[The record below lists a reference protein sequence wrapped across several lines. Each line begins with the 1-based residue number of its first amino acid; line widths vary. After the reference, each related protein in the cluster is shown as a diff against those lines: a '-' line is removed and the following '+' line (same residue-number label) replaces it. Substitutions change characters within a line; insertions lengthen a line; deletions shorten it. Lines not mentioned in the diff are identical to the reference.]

1 MGLPGDEQ
9 SPRAHR
15 SPSFAE
21 CFRFPV
27 ATRDARRDLLIGG
40 TLLLLTVPGW
50 ILNMGHRLTVVSRA
64 WQGDPPYFRGFRPWR
79 QTFWRG
85 LQAFVAIVVYL
96 SPSLALAGLAWLS
109 WPGRT
114 AWLAGA
120 AAALLF
126 SVGVFALPG
135 GMTRNAVAGDLSYL
149 VRPDRA
155 LRVALAGGRAY
166 LKAWLIAASAV
177 ALSFLG
183 LAAAVVGFFYT
194 SVWAW
199 SVAGFAFTWALQDQ
213 RLGPAGRPVTRVD
226 WASTRTPRVHRPGT
240 PSPWTGVRAPLDT
253 SPDQVGPG

>member
-1 MGLPGDEQ
+1 MR
-9 SPRAHR
+9 SSRAHR

-64 WQGDPPYFRGFRPWR
+64 WHDDPPYFRGFRPWR
-79 QTFWRG
+79 QTFRRG
-85 LQAFVAIVVYL
+85 LQALTAIVVYL
-96 SPSLALAGLAWLS
+96 SPASALAVLAWLS

-114 AWLAGA
+114 AWLAA
-120 AAALLF
+120 VAAALLF
-126 SVGVFALPG
+126 GVGVFALPG
-135 GMTRNAVAGDLSYL
+135 GMTHNAVAGDLSYL

-155 LRVALAGGRAY
+155 LRTALAGGRAY

-177 ALSFLG
+177 ALSFVG
-183 LAAAVVGFFYT
+183 LTAAVVGFLYT

-199 SVAGFAFTWALQDQ
+199 SVVGFAFTSALQDK
-213 RLGPAGRPVTRVD
+213 RLDLDGRQATAVRQTAPAH
-226 WASTRTPRVHRPGT
+226 A
-240 PSPWTGVRAPLDT
+240 VRGDGALPL
-253 SPDQVGPG
+253 